1 MKRKESRLCDIIALK
16 AGANITRMAPGIPR
30 SMIYTSQDI
39 EDDLDQAGCGCAAQA
54 SASGMEPGSLRA
66 GDVVVS
72 LATGRAAVVT
82 ESNAGKV
89 LRNTEAICRILGGAA
104 DPWYLCYFF
113 NESRHLKEA
122 MVRGLVGSQRFLTI
136 SELLKLDVQLPPL
149 GRQKAIGRIYRDLC
163 RLDHL
168 QERRR
173 FLVRRLVLGAMA
185 EGNGGN

>member
-1 MKRKESRLCDIIALK
+1 MLCDFIELK
-16 AGANITRMAPGIPR
+16 AGANITRMAADTPR
-30 SMIYTSQDI
+30 DMVYTSQDL
-39 EDDLDQAGCGCAAQA
+39 ENDLCQADSGSGTAAYGTA
-54 SASGMEPGSLRA
+54 AGSLMA
-66 GDVVVS
+66 GDIVVS
-72 LATGRAAVVT
+72 LATGRATVVT

-89 LRNTEAICRILGGAA
+89 LRNTEAVCRILGGSA

-113 NESRHLKEA
+113 NESRQLKAAEA
-122 MVRGLVGSQRFLTI
+122 RGLVGSLRFMTI
-136 SELLKLDVQLPPL
+136 SELQKLEVQLPPL